1 MDFIANV
8 SWMPYLAL
16 TVTLIG
22 FVVLRMLS
30 AKLSWTPL
38 ILISLLFGAGIG
50 VLFASEGNAWLK
62 WVDFLGNIYVRLL
75 ILMVAP
81 VILLSIISGFISLRG
96 KANARKVGLRSVF
109 WLLLQAAIA
118 VVISIIAAELTGIG
132 KGAGD
137 VFSNLE
143 GLDKST
149 VAAYEG
155 LSRPFDEVLMNLL
168 PENVVSD
175 IAGGNVPA
183 IIIGGIAIAA
193 AYIAIASKQGEEKVK
208 AFADFVEAAKRIVF
222 KILDVLID
230 QTPYAVMCLI
240 AVSASKLL
248 GSWQNMLQLIALMGL
263 IYLVCIIH
271 TWLAG
276 GLIVRFAAK
285 LNPFRFFKKIF
296 HVQVTA
302 FTTQSSIGTLPVTVK
317 ALRDDVGVSEEVADF
332 TASLGTTIGMPGCT
346 CIWTVLLA
354 LFFVRATGM
363 EWGAA
368 QMIQLALVAVLMS
381 VGSAGVPGIAVVSAI
396 GLFGVLGLPVGAVI
410 LMQPINTISDMIRT
424 TDNVS
429 TAAIAASVVARENGL
444 IDDQVFN
451 DKGEVVPQ

>member
-1 MDFIANV
+1 
-8 SWMPYLAL
+8 
-16 TVTLIG
+16 
-22 FVVLRMLS
+22 ML
-30 AKLSWTPL
+30 
-38 ILISLLFGAGIG
+38 
-50 VLFASEGNAWLK
+50 
-62 WVDFLGNIYVRLL
+62 D
-75 ILMVAP
+75 
-81 VILLSIISGFISLRG
+81 
-96 KANARKVGLRSVF
+96 
-109 WLLLQAAIA
+109 
-118 VVISIIAAELTGIG
+118 GIG

-263 IYLVCIIH
+263 IDLVCIIH

-332 TASLGTTIGMPGCT
+332 TASLGTTIGMPGCA